1 MIFIAGRLWDHFLMI
16 SEAVV
21 KREAK
26 EERKRG
32 KTGGERSRIRAK
44 LFLAVQIN
52 QEDQQY

>member
-21 KREAK
+21 KREGK
-26 EERKRG
+26 DKRN
-32 KTGGERSRIRAK
+32 GERFKNTSKAI
-44 LFLAVQIN
+44 LAVQIN